1 PRSARSAHPF
11 CAILATM
18 AYTVTDLLRLPE
30 GAVSLA
36 DLDPGDTSGFDG
48 GKKQAEKDLV
58 ALGDELADLQERMYA
73 DAYVGGSRKV
83 LIVLQGMDTSGK
95 GGVVKHVLGLLDP
108 NGLQLKSFKRPTEE
122 ELAHD
127 FLWRIERA
135 VPPAG
140 VVGAFDRSHYEDVL
154 AARVHQYADEAEIER
169 RYGAINDFEKGLV
182 DSSTVVLKCMLHISA
197 EEQRKRLL
205 ARLDKPEKRWKF
217 KPGDVDERALWRDYE
232 KAYEIALERC
242 NTDAAPW
249 YVVPSDHKWYRNWA
263 IGQLLLEALRGMDLE
278 WPQPDYDVDEQRARL
293 TRAADQAST
302 KS

>member
-1 PRSARSAHPF
+1 
-11 CAILATM
+11 M

-58 ALGDELADLQERMYA
+58 ALGGELADLQERMYA
-73 DAYVGGSRKV
+73 DAYVGGSRKI
-83 LIVLQGMDTSGK
+83 LMVLQGMDTSGK